1 MSDRGEPDEQELNEG
16 LRQMAEVLL
25 DVRTA
30 EATLGLVVSLAQAA
44 LPAVEGAS
52 VSVRTAEGY
61 RTAAATSEAARSL
74 DGAQYALDE
83 GPCVEALRT
92 GRPVAAVP
100 QERESVW
107 PQFSRLAGDLGV
119 GWVSSIPLM
128 SDEERLGAL
137 NLYSRGAQLEPREE
151 EFALILARHAA
162 VVVVHS
168 PDLGGV
174 ERIDE
179 ELRVAL
185 YIRDRIGEAKGILM
199 ARGGVTSEAAF
210 DMLRRASQRSNRKL
224 RDIAQELIDRYV
236 AGHPGGGVED
246 EQR

>member
-1 MSDRGEPDEQELNEG
+1 MSETSWPGEQELNEG

-25 DVRTA
+25 DARTA
-30 EATLGLVVSLAQAA
+30 EATLGLVVSLAQAS

-52 VSVRTAEGY
+52 VSVRTPDGY
-61 RTAAATSEAARSL
+61 RTAAATSEAARVL
-74 DGAQYALDE
+74 DTAQYTHDE
-83 GPCVEALRT
+83 GPCVEALRS
-92 GRPVAAVP
+92 GRAVAAAP
-100 QERESVW
+100 GDRQDAW
-107 PQFSRLAGDLGV
+107 PEFTRLAGELGI
-119 GWVSSIPLM
+119 GWAFSLPLI
-128 SDEERLGAL
+128 SEEERLGTL
-137 NLYSRGAQLEPREE
+137 NLYTREARFEPRDE
-151 EFALILARHAA
+151 EFARILADHA
-162 VVVVHS
+162 VVAVAHS
-168 PDLGGV
+168 PDLGGF
-174 ERIDE
+174 ERLDD

-236 AGHPGGGVED
+236 AGEPGDGLEG